1 MVGKPPNIR
10 ESLLSN
16 QAGSDVLD
24 FLNFPATFLRWLFS
38 AQLKEKLMTARF
50 GLTIILTVFL
60 TSCISLSGH
69 ERRELYQLD
78 TQGISVET
86 PPPAW
91 EAPASPAA
99 AGMLNLLPGFGN
111 FYLAS
116 GNAADRSQYLVGAVN
131 FALWPFSVLWGIPQT
146 VVDAQTI
153 NERDLLYFQTYEAP
167 KTGPGASR

>member
-50 GLTIILTVFL
+50 GSILILTVFL
-60 TSCISLSGH
+60 TSCVSLSGH
-69 ERRELYQLD
+69 ERRQLYQLE
-78 TQGISVET
+78 TKGISVAT
-86 PPPAW
+86 PPAEW

-111 FYLAS
+111 FYLAA
-116 GNAADRSQYLVGAVN
+116 GNAGDQSQYLVGAGN
-131 FALWPFSVLWGIPQT
+131 FLLWPFSVLWGVPQT
-146 VVDAQTI
+146 VVDAKTI
-153 NERDLLYFQTYEAP
+153 NERDLLYFQTYE
-167 KTGPGASR
+167 KTELSTAVH